1 MQVRLKPC
9 LNMFEMTANVFDL
22 CLVLFYDQTRSWSWR
37 IKLNDFENWL
47 LTGKRIKVNRFK
59 NKNSVNQYNIINEKF
74 LDFVKS
80 CLIESL
86 YSLTLA
92 PVPLR
97 LIVKTKIRDTSA
109 GTGKLCILG
118 HLGLVFIWSCFVSCL
133 LFLLFYVAYV
143 ICAPVPAERS
153 KIRIFLVSWWLYSQP
168 SINWEWWHWVSKNSW
183 KRLQRTNIL
192 LFRYTISTLFIDF
205 GYAQN
210 NKQILKRK

>member
-47 LTGKRIKVNRFK
+47 LTRKRIKVNRFK

-97 LIVKTKIRDTSA
+97 LIVKTKIR
-109 GTGKLCILG
+109 
-118 HLGLVFIWSCFVSCL
+118 
-133 LFLLFYVAYV
+133 
-143 ICAPVPAERS
+143 
-153 KIRIFLVSWWLYSQP
+153 IFLVSWWLYSQP

-192 LFRYTISTLFIDF
+192 LFRYAISTLFIDF